1 MESYTCL
8 KKQIF
13 EDGEHSIIPIRL
25 EDKYLIM
32 QWRNEQLYH
41 LRQLNPLTKDEQDIY
56 FSTIISNLFN
66 QKNPNQILFSYLEK
80 GVCIGY
86 GGLVHINW
94 TDKNAEISF
103 VLNTQNENNFI
114 ENWCKFLS
122 LIEKVGFIELEFHKL
137 YTYAF
142 DLRPNLYIALEKSYY
157 TKEAVLTQHIFYN
170 NVYIDV
176 VIHSKINSNI
186 LFLRKAETN
195 LDALM
200 LFDLAND
207 ITVRENSFSKREIS
221 IIEHFKWFNE
231 KITNN
236 ETRIYILTDLYKSY
250 IGQIRIDKI
259 DEYFEIDYSISC
271 SYRGRGFGNRI
282 LQLLQNELGNMNFL
296 AKVKTEN
303 IPSKKVFNNNG
314 FKLHLEKDGVS
325 VYIKKAQNG

>member
-13 EDGEHSIIPIRL
+13 EDGEHLIIPIRL

-32 QWRNEQLYH
+32 KWRNEQLYH
-41 LRQLNPLTKDEQDIY
+41 LRQLNPLTKDEQDTY

-66 QKNPNQILFSYLEK
+66 QKNPNQILFSYLEN

-94 TDKNAEISF
+94 IDKNAEISF
-103 VLNTQNENNFI
+103 VLNSQNENNFI

-122 LIEKVGFIELEFHKL
+122 LIEKVGFIELGFHKL
-137 YTYAF
+137 FTYAY
-142 DLRPNLYIALEKSYY
+142 DLRPNLYIALEKSHY

-176 VIHSKINSNI
+176 VIHSKFNTNI
-186 LFLRKAETN
+186 FFLRKAETN
-195 LDALM
+195 QDALM
-200 LFDLAND
+200 LFEWAND
-207 ITVRENSFSKREIS
+207 STTRENSFSQREIS
-221 IIEHFKWFNE
+221 IIEHIIWFNK
-231 KITNN
+231 KITNL

-259 DEYFEIDYSISC
+259 DEYFEIDYSISS
-271 SYRGRGFGNRI
+271 SYRGRGFGNKI
-282 LQLLQNELGNMNFL
+282 LQLLQNEIGNVSFL

-303 IPSKKVFNNNG
+303 IPSKKVFINNG
-314 FKLHLEKDGVS
+314 FKLQLESNGQS
-325 VYIKKAQNG
+325 VYIKKGQNE